1 MNKKLNFI
9 FKNKK
14 IYKVFLYLLAFFVI
28 IFSTYFFIPKF
39 FNYDPKLLEES
50 LVKNS
55 NIKIKNIS
63 NINYK
68 FLPSPRLSLSGCSLE
83 FKENILAVEG
93 AEIEI
98 ILNPLSIINYKI
110 LDYNKILIKGG
121 FSIVEID
128 EVDLLFNYIKQNK
141 KKIIFKKNK
150 IVILKNKKKLFE
162 VSDSQVKIN
171 TTNDLQQLNIKG
183 FFFNHKITFVLKDE
197 SEGKTKI
204 VFKIPE
210 LDISS
215 NITIDNKDK
224 LQLYRGLVNIEVL
237 NNFFQFNFSKEQ
249 NIKIK
254 EGFLRSSLINSLI
267 AGDLSFKPY
276 FSFDLNIQPSTL
288 NIEKLIPIL
297 QKKYFLEDLRKTEFI
312 NKIDGSLNFRKM
324 FTGSIVFKNTEIFFQ
339 NFKVG
344 KVNPIFFDANISQF
358 GPKGKVQFNL
368 NTSIQYKKKV
378 ARNLKISGYVTPSTS
393 KITFS
398 KIIFDEENFTEKKI
412 NNYEEKF
419 KNEVI
424 DGSLSNIFNEK
435 KIKNFFKNFKL

>member
-68 FLPSPRLSLSGCSLE
+68 FLPSPRLSLSGSSLE

>member
-14 IYKVFLYLLAFFVI
+14 IYKVFLYLLVFFVI

-39 FNYDPKLLEES
+39 FNYAPKLIEES
-50 LVKNS
+50 LVINS
-55 NIKIKNIS
+55 DIKIKNIS

-68 FLPSPRLSLSGCSLE
+68 FLPSPRLSLSGTSLE
-83 FKENILAVEG
+83 FKENILAVED

-150 IVILKNKKKLFE
+150 IVLLKNKKKLFE

-171 TTNDLQQLNIKG
+171 TTNNLQQLNING
-183 FFFNHKITFVLKDE
+183 FFFNHKITFILKDE
-197 SEGKTKI
+197 SKGKTKI

-224 LQLYRGLVNIEVL
+224 LQPYRGLVNIEVL

-254 EGFLRSSLINSLI
+254 EGFLRSGLINSLI
-267 AGDLSFKPY
+267 AGNLSFKPY

-288 NIEKLIPIL
+288 NIEKLILIL

-312 NKIDGSLNFRKM
+312 NKIDGSLNFRNM
-324 FTGSIVFKNTEIFFQ
+324 FRGSIVFKNTEIFFQ

-368 NTSIQYKKKV
+368 KTSIQYKKKV
-378 ARNLKISGYVTPSTS
+378 ARNLKMSGYVTPSTS
-393 KITFS
+393 KVTFS

>member
-14 IYKVFLYLLAFFVI
+14 IYKVFLYLLVFFVI

-39 FNYDPKLLEES
+39 FNYAPKLIEES
-50 LVKNS
+50 LVINS
-55 NIKIKNIS
+55 DIKIKNIS

-68 FLPSPRLSLSGCSLE
+68 FLPSPRLSLSGTSLE
-83 FKENILAVEG
+83 FKENILAVED

-150 IVILKNKKKLFE
+150 IVLLKNKKKLFE

-171 TTNDLQQLNIKG
+171 TTNNLQQLNING
-183 FFFNHKITFVLKDE
+183 FFFNHKITFILKDE
-197 SEGKTKI
+197 SKGKTKI

-224 LQLYRGLVNIEVL
+224 LQPYRGLVNIEVL

-254 EGFLRSSLINSLI
+254 EGFLRSGLINSLI
-267 AGDLSFKPY
+267 AGNLSFKPY

-288 NIEKLIPIL
+288 NIEKLILIL

-312 NKIDGSLNFRKM
+312 NKIDGSLNFRNM
-324 FTGSIVFKNTEIFFQ
+324 FRGSIVFKNTEIFFQ

-435 KIKNFFKNFKL
+435 KNKKFF

>member
-14 IYKVFLYLLAFFVI
+14 IYKVFLYLLVFFVI

-39 FNYDPKLLEES
+39 FNYAPKLIEES
-50 LVKNS
+50 LVINS
-55 NIKIKNIS
+55 DIKIKNIS

-68 FLPSPRLSLSGCSLE
+68 FLPSPRLSLSGTSLE
-83 FKENILAVEG
+83 FKENILAVED

-150 IVILKNKKKLFE
+150 IVLLKNKKKLFE

-171 TTNDLQQLNIKG
+171 TTNNLQQLNING
-183 FFFNHKITFVLKDE
+183 FFFNHKITFILKDE
-197 SEGKTKI
+197 SKGKTKI

-224 LQLYRGLVNIEVL
+224 LQPYRGLVNIEVL

-254 EGFLRSSLINSLI
+254 EGFLRSGLINSLI
-267 AGDLSFKPY
+267 AGNLSFKPY

-288 NIEKLIPIL
+288 NIEKLILIL

-312 NKIDGSLNFRKM
+312 NKIDGSLNFRNM
-324 FTGSIVFKNTEIFFQ
+324 FRGSIVFKNTEIFFQ

>member
-14 IYKVFLYLLAFFVI
+14 IYKVFLYLLVFFVI

-39 FNYDPKLLEES
+39 FNYAPKLIEES
-50 LVKNS
+50 LVINS
-55 NIKIKNIS
+55 DIKIKNIS

-68 FLPSPRLSLSGCSLE
+68 FLPSPRLSLSGTSLE

-150 IVILKNKKKLFE
+150 IVLLKNKKKLFE

-171 TTNDLQQLNIKG
+171 TTNNLQQLNING
-183 FFFNHKITFVLKDE
+183 FFFNHKITFILKDE

-224 LQLYRGLVNIEVL
+224 LQPHRGLVNIEVL

-254 EGFLRSSLINSLI
+254 EGFLRSGLINSLI
-267 AGDLSFKPY
+267 AGNLSFKPY

-288 NIEKLIPIL
+288 NIEKLILIL

-312 NKIDGSLNFRKM
+312 NKIDGSLNFRNM
-324 FTGSIVFKNTEIFFQ
+324 FRGSVVFKNTKIFFQ

-378 ARNLKISGYVTPSTS
+378 ARNLKMSGYVTPSTS
-393 KITFS
+393 KVTFS

>member
-14 IYKVFLYLLAFFVI
+14 IYKVFLYLLVFFVI

-39 FNYDPKLLEES
+39 FNYAPKLIEES
-50 LVKNS
+50 LVINS
-55 NIKIKNIS
+55 DIKIKNIS

-68 FLPSPRLSLSGCSLE
+68 FLPSPRLSLSGTSLE

-150 IVILKNKKKLFE
+150 IVLLKNKKKLFE

-171 TTNDLQQLNIKG
+171 TTNNLQQLNING
-183 FFFNHKITFVLKDE
+183 FFFNHKITFILKDE
-197 SEGKTKI
+197 SKGKTKI

-224 LQLYRGLVNIEVL
+224 LQPYRGLVNIEVL

-254 EGFLRSSLINSLI
+254 EGFLRSGLINSLI
-267 AGDLSFKPY
+267 AGNLSFKPY

-288 NIEKLIPIL
+288 NIEKLILIL

-312 NKIDGSLNFRKM
+312 NKIDGSLNFRNM
-324 FTGSIVFKNTEIFFQ
+324 FRGSIVFKNTEIFFQ

-378 ARNLKISGYVTPSTS
+378 ARNLKMSGYVTPSTS
-393 KITFS
+393 KVTFS

>member
-14 IYKVFLYLLAFFVI
+14 IYKVFLYLFLFFVI
-28 IFSTYFFIPKF
+28 IFFNYFFIPKF
-39 FNYDPKLLEES
+39 FNYAPKLIEES
-50 LVKNS
+50 LVINS
-55 NIKIKNIS
+55 DIKIKNIS

-68 FLPSPRLSLSGCSLE
+68 FLPSPRLSLSGTSLE

-150 IVILKNKKKLFE
+150 IVLLKNKKKLFE

-171 TTNDLQQLNIKG
+171 TTNNLQQLNING
-183 FFFNHKITFVLKDE
+183 FFFNHKITFILKDE

-224 LQLYRGLVNIEVL
+224 LQPYRGLVNIEVL

-254 EGFLRSSLINSLI
+254 EGFLRSGLINSLI
-267 AGDLSFKPY
+267 AGNLSFKPY

-288 NIEKLIPIL
+288 NIEKLILIL

-312 NKIDGSLNFRKM
+312 NKIDGSLNFRNM
-324 FTGSIVFKNTEIFFQ
+324 FRGSIVFKNTEIFFQ

-378 ARNLKISGYVTPSTS
+378 ARNLKMSGYVTPSTS
-393 KITFS
+393 KVTFS

>member
-14 IYKVFLYLLAFFVI
+14 IYKVFLYLLVFFVI

-39 FNYDPKLLEES
+39 FNYAPKLIEES
-50 LVKNS
+50 LVINS
-55 NIKIKNIS
+55 DIKIKNIS

-68 FLPSPRLSLSGCSLE
+68 FLPSPRLSLSGTSLE

-150 IVILKNKKKLFE
+150 IVLLKNKKKLFE

-171 TTNDLQQLNIKG
+171 TTNNLQQLNING
-183 FFFNHKITFVLKDE
+183 FFFNHKITFILKDE

-224 LQLYRGLVNIEVL
+224 LQPYRGLVNIEVL

-254 EGFLRSSLINSLI
+254 EGFLRSGLINSLI
-267 AGDLSFKPY
+267 AGNLSFKPY

-288 NIEKLIPIL
+288 NIEKLILIL

-312 NKIDGSLNFRKM
+312 NKIDGSLNFRNM
-324 FTGSIVFKNTEIFFQ
+324 FRGSIVFKNTEIFFQ

-378 ARNLKISGYVTPSTS
+378 ARNLKMSGHVTPSNS
-393 KITFS
+393 KVTFS

>member
-14 IYKVFLYLLAFFVI
+14 IYKVFLYLLVFFVI

-39 FNYDPKLLEES
+39 FNYAPKLIEES
-50 LVKNS
+50 LVINS
-55 NIKIKNIS
+55 DIKIKNIS

-68 FLPSPRLSLSGCSLE
+68 FLPSPRLSLSGTSLE

-150 IVILKNKKKLFE
+150 IVLLKNKKKLFE

-171 TTNDLQQLNIKG
+171 TTNNLQQLNING
-183 FFFNHKITFVLKDE
+183 FFFNHKITFILKDE

-224 LQLYRGLVNIEVL
+224 LQPYRGLVNIEVL

-254 EGFLRSSLINSLI
+254 EGFLRSGLINSLI
-267 AGDLSFKPY
+267 AGNLSFKPY

-288 NIEKLIPIL
+288 NIEKLILIL

-312 NKIDGSLNFRKM
+312 NKIDGSLNFRNM
-324 FTGSIVFKNTEIFFQ
+324 FRGSIVFKNTEIFFQ

-378 ARNLKISGYVTPSTS
+378 ARNLKMSGYVTPSTS
-393 KITFS
+393 KVTFS

>member
-68 FLPSPRLSLSGCSLE
+68 FLPSPRLSLSGSSLE

-412 NNYEEKF
+412 NNYEKKF

>member
-14 IYKVFLYLLAFFVI
+14 IYKVFLYLLVFFVI

-39 FNYDPKLLEES
+39 FNYAPKLIEES
-50 LVKNS
+50 LVINS
-55 NIKIKNIS
+55 DIKIKNIS

-68 FLPSPRLSLSGCSLE
+68 FLPSPRLSLSGTSLE
-83 FKENILAVEG
+83 FKENILAVED

-150 IVILKNKKKLFE
+150 IVLLKNKKKLFE

-171 TTNDLQQLNIKG
+171 TTNNLQQLNING
-183 FFFNHKITFVLKDE
+183 FFFNHKITFILKDE

-224 LQLYRGLVNIEVL
+224 LQPYRGLVNIEVL

-254 EGFLRSSLINSLI
+254 EGFLRSGLINSLI
-267 AGDLSFKPY
+267 AGNLSFKPY

-288 NIEKLIPIL
+288 NIEKLILIL

-312 NKIDGSLNFRKM
+312 NKIDGSLNFRNM
-324 FTGSIVFKNTEIFFQ
+324 FRGSIVFKNTEIFFQ

-378 ARNLKISGYVTPSTS
+378 ARNLKMSGYVTPSTS
-393 KITFS
+393 KVTFS

>member
-14 IYKVFLYLLAFFVI
+14 IYKVFLYLLVFFVI

-39 FNYDPKLLEES
+39 FNYAPKLIEES
-50 LVKNS
+50 LVINS
-55 NIKIKNIS
+55 DIKIKNIS

-68 FLPSPRLSLSGCSLE
+68 FLPSPRLSLSGTSLE
-83 FKENILAVEG
+83 FKENILAVED

-150 IVILKNKKKLFE
+150 IVLLKNKKKLFE

-171 TTNDLQQLNIKG
+171 TTNNLQQLNING
-183 FFFNHKITFVLKDE
+183 FFFNHKITFILKDE

-224 LQLYRGLVNIEVL
+224 LQPYRGLVNIEVL

-254 EGFLRSSLINSLI
+254 EGFLRSGLINSLI
-267 AGDLSFKPY
+267 AGNLSFKPY

-288 NIEKLIPIL
+288 NIEKLILIL

-312 NKIDGSLNFRKM
+312 NKIDGSLNFRNM
-324 FTGSIVFKNTEIFFQ
+324 FRGSIVFKNTEIFFQ

-378 ARNLKISGYVTPSTS
+378 ARNLKMSGHVTPSNS
-393 KITFS
+393 KVTFS